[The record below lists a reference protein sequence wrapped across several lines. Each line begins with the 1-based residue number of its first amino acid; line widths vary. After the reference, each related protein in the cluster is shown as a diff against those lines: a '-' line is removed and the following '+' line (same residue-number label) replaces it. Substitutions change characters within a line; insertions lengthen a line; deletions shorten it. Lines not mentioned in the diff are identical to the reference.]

1 MTHSFDSKAD
11 ARRWA
16 WDALQDQ
23 GLARFPFPPHGRIP
37 NFAGAREAAR
47 RLFEEPQWRDASV
60 IKVNPDSPQAHVREQ
75 GLARGIRVYVPTPR
89 LKGGFHLLDPDRI
102 PAHAFRQ
109 AATMKTMARWA
120 QPVALDDLPQ
130 LDAIVTGSAAV
141 TAGGKR
147 AGKGEGYS
155 DLEFAILRE
164 LGFDPVPVA
173 TTVHDVQVVEDF
185 PIEANDI
192 PLSVICTPTRTLV
205 VAEPPPAP
213 AGIDW
218 SRLDEQALQAM
229 PILEDLRSWQRSRS
243 RGGAR

>member
-1 MTHSFDSKAD
+1 VINGLTDLAHPCQALADLFTLKELAGPLQGQTLAFVGDANNVAHS
-11 ARRWA
+11 
-16 WDALQDQ
+16 
-23 GLARFPFPPHGRIP
+23 LAEGCGRMGMKLSI
-37 NFAGAREAAR
+37 A
-47 RLFEEPQWRDASV
+47 
-60 IKVNPDSPQAHVREQ
+60 SPQAHVREQ
-75 GLARGIRVYVPTPR
+75 ALARGIRVYVPTPR

-218 SRLDEQALQAM
+218 SRLDEQAQQAM

-243 RGGAR
+243 RGGAL